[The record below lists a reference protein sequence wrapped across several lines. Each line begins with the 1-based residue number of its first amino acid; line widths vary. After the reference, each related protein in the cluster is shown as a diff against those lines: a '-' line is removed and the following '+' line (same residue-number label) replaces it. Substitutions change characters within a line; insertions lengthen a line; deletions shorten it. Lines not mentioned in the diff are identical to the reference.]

1 MQEKIVRRGKFFP
14 QSDDREDS
22 DLVPDGVDDLG
33 TAFYFRDD
41 IAPADGRERR

>member
-1 MQEKIVRRGKFFP
+1 MQEKIDRHEKF
-14 QSDDREDS
+14 SASVDREDS

-33 TAFYFRDD
+33 TTFYFRDD

>member
-1 MQEKIVRRGKFFP
+1 MQEKIVRHEKF
-14 QSDDREDS
+14 SASVDREDS

-33 TAFYFRDD
+33 TTFYFRDD